1 MAQVLLQH
9 LLDERGAEARV
20 HSAGELRSGVPASP
34 GSVRAMAARGLDLRH
49 HRSRTMTAEQLTGA
63 DLVICMARRHLRE
76 AVLAFPEAWP
86 RTFTLK
92 ELVQRGE
99 LVGPRPPGLALQAW
113 LDQVGEG
120 RRTTDLVGDDPADD
134 VEDPIGLPDSAY
146 ETTAAELAELIQ
158 RLVDLAFPAPTPAP
172 AAAGGGTA
180 ASFPTVTQEG

>member
-49 HRSRTMTAEQLTGA
+49 HRSRTISAEQLTGA
-63 DLVICMARRHLRE
+63 DLVICMARRHVRE
-76 AVLAFPEAWP
+76 AVLAFPDAWP
-86 RTFTLK
+86 RIFTLK
-92 ELVQRGE
+92 ELVRRGE

-113 LDQVGEG
+113 LDQVGQG
-120 RRTTDLVGDDPADD
+120 RRTTDLLGDDPADD
-134 VEDPIGLPDSAY
+134 VDDPIGLPDSAY

-158 RLVDLAFPAPTPAP
+158 RLVDLAFPAPTPA
-172 AAAGGGTA
+172 AASGGTA
-180 ASFPTVTQEG
+180 ASSPTVTQEG